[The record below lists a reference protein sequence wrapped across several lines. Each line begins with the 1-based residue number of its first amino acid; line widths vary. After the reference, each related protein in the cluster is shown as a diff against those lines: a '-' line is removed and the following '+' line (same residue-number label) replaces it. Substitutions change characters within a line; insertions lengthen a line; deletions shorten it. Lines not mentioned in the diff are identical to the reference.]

1 MALPFE
7 QLEFS
12 SLEDVCAKI
21 GGNWPSASHQG
32 RFLNFVNV
40 FSLFRYFPWEKG
52 VALLWK
58 KTRISFT
65 KRCFVPSLV
74 ENGHV
79 VLESKIFKFCQC
91 IFDISLFPLGKG
103 QALHLN

>member
-40 FSLFRYFPWEKG
+40 FSLFRNYLP
-52 VALLWK
+52 
-58 KTRISFT
+58 
-65 KRCFVPSLV
+65 
-74 ENGHV
+74 
-79 VLESKIFKFCQC
+79 LEEDGPFI
-91 IFDISLFPLGKG
+91 
-103 QALHLN
+103 